1 MVEVDRML
9 TLEQWSHKVQQVAWV
24 HDECQFEC
32 DPDIAEEFGKKC
44 VECIT
49 KAGDFFDILIPL
61 TGEYKIGKNWAET
74 H

>member
-1 MVEVDRML
+1 MVEVDNML
-9 TLEQWSHKVQQVAWV
+9 ALTGQSHKVQQVAWV

-32 DPDIAEEFGKKC
+32 DPDFADEFGKMA
-44 VECIT
+44 VDCIR
-49 KAGDFFDILIPL
+49 KAGDFFEIKLPL